1 MTPILFGH
9 KDSGHCYKIAM
20 AARYG
25 NIEYRPVHVDIFA
38 PAEQR
43 PEEFL
48 RHSPYREVPAWVED
62 GKALAQSNA
71 ILLHLA
77 RKAPH
82 LLGGADSQEQ
92 AGIEQWLFWEMSRLN
107 LGVANYREL
116 QLFATAPD
124 PVLSEHYR
132 QRSER
137 ALSQLNAHLAN
148 RSFLLDR
155 LTIADFSCA
164 SYLLLLDG
172 KLFDLEEWPHAARWL
187 DRLRVHPEVMPLDAF
202 LREFSA
208 T

>member
-1 MTPILFGH
+1 MTATLFGH

-25 NIEYRPVHVDIFA
+25 NIEYRPVYVDIFA

-48 RHSPYREVPAWVED
+48 RHSPYREVPAWVEN
-62 GKALAQSNA
+62 GSALAQSNA

-77 RKAPH
+77 RKAPR
-82 LLGGADSQEQ
+82 LLGGTDGQEQ

-107 LGVANYREL
+107 LGVANYREQ
-116 QLFATAPD
+116 QLFSAEPD
-124 PVLSEHYR
+124 AVLSMHYR
-132 QRSER
+132 QRSTK
-137 ALSQLNAHLAN
+137 ALDQLNTHLAN

-155 LTIADFSCA
+155 LTVADFSCA

-172 KLFDLEEWPHAARWL
+172 QLLDLGEWPHVARWL
-187 DRLRVHPEVMPLDAF
+187 DRLRADPQVMPLEVF

-208 T
+208 Q